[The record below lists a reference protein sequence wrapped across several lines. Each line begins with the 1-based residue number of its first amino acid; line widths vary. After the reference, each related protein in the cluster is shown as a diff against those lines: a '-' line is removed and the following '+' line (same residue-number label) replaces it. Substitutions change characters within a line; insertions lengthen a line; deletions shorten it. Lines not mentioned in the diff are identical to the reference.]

1 MIIKSFF
8 IPLTDW
14 FIFDIILIS
23 KTKGKMK
30 MKTDE
35 LIAELQKIRKDNG
48 NVEVYLQILERVF
61 RVLLLLWILA
71 MLPK

>member
-1 MIIKSFF
+1 MKE
-8 IPLTDW
+8 
-14 FIFDIILIS
+14 FDIIQTS
-23 KTKGKMK
+23 KKGKMK

-61 RVLLLLWILA
+61 RVLLLLWILT
-71 MLPK
+71 MLSK